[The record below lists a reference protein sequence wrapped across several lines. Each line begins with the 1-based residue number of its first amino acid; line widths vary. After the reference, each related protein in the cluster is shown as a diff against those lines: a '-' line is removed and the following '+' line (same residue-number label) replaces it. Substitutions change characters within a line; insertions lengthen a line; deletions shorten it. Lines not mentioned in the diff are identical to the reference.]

1 MYQKVLYTYLGTNGT
16 LTTPIHLENIYS
28 VKKIQLNAEHGKI
41 LTNGDTQRYSVIIPE
56 DEVSQWYEIDDDGQN
71 QLM

>member
-1 MYQKVLYTYLGTNGT
+1 MKKQILYTYLGTNGT

-28 VKKIQLNAEHGKI
+28 IKKIFLTSDARKI
-41 LTNGDTQRYSVIIPE
+41 LTNGEVKLHSITVPE